1 MLLQWL
7 WGPPWL
13 WPHQPWNVDGD
24 DERGCWVTKTQ
35 LPELLP
41 SLSRSL
47 SLSALELMDLHQSPL
62 QNLLAIYL
70 RPNARTL
77 ALWIIPPPT
86 KQIKIQPT
94 NILCWSPGPHGPGT
108 PGSPLRLQPGLKKLS
123 FGTRVYFQSGF
134 DFDFGFGCPY
144 FTKVPNSI
152 LTHKHM
158 DMNHALCTL

>member
-24 DERGCWVTKTQ
+24 DDRGCWVTKPQ

-47 SLSALELMDLHQSPL
+47 SLCPRIDGLASESSAK
-62 QNLLAIYL
+62 LACHLSAAKCKDTCLVDNPSY
-70 RPNARTL
+70 
-77 ALWIIPPPT
+77 
-86 KQIKIQPT
+86 KKIKIQPT
-94 NILCWSPGPHGPGT
+94 NILCWSQGPHGPAA

-123 FGTRVYFQSGF
+123 FGTRAYFQSGF

-152 LTHKHM
+152 LTHKHR
-158 DMNHALCTL
+158 DMNHTL